1 MSVLVVLVLVSLA
14 VVVAWVPPGE
24 LQILIH
30 PKVVLDVLLHIDVTE
45 ARSYV
50 RPVPMVVVLMR
61 VAGMMGRLVLSSL
74 QGRDLAWL
82 LLGQRPL
89 QH

>member
-1 MSVLVVLVLVSLA
+1 MVLVLTA
-14 VVVAWVPPGE
+14 RPTVVVSRVPRE
-24 LQILIH
+24 LYVLVH
-30 PKVVLDVLLHIDVTE
+30 AEVVLDVLLHIDVTE